1 MPIAEAIRAR
11 GDHSAVHLGETLVIS
26 GVVTDEP
33 HDVGSGNSLG
43 NLQDDTGGIALFGP
57 HTVFPPGGF
66 KRGDLLEVRGKLAQY
81 RGMEELQIESVNR
94 TGTAVPPD
102 ALEVSASQL
111 RGEGLSG
118 KLVRARGQIILL
130 PNDGIA
136 LRDTSGEIQVY
147 LLRSYF
153 QHTSFMRRLLQG
165 GQVEIIGLARQ
176 RVNDGEPLTSGYLLS
191 PRDELDFKFAPL
203 TRYRE
208 TAGVAL
214 VVLGCFLYLWWR
226 RRAAEKREQ
235 ALTILSEGWKE
246 SDERFRQMAGSV
258 GEVFWMLDV
267 ERNQLLYV
275 SPAFERIWGRDP
287 ACLDER
293 LNLMDTVHPEDR
305 DRAQAFLERNTR
317 QAAEETYLQSG
328 RQTLPGDGDCGGYHR
343 PAGTRGATPPGS
355 KDGRR
360 GKAGRG
366 CRP

>member
-1 MPIAEAIRAR
+1 MLLLGLATIEAAAQTPPSLPIAEAIRAR
-11 GDHSAVHLGETLVIS
+11 SDHSAVHLGETLVIS

-43 NLQDDTGGIALFGP
+43 NLQDASGGVALFGP

-66 KRGDLLEVRGKLAQY
+66 KRGDLLEVRGKMAQY

-94 TGTAVPPD
+94 TGSAVPPD
-102 ALEVSASQL
+102 PLEVSASQL
-111 RGEGLSG
+111 RGEGQSG
-118 KLVRARGQIILL
+118 KLVRAKGKIILL
-130 PNDGIA
+130 PNGGIA
-136 LRDTSGEIQVY
+136 LRDQSGEIQVY

-153 QHTSFMRRLLQG
+153 QHTSFMQRLLQGG

-176 RVNDGEPLTSGYLLS
+176 RVNDGEPFNSGYLLS
-191 PRDELDFKFAPL
+191 PRDELDFKFCSL

-258 GEVFWMLDV
+258 GESSGCWMWKGI
-267 ERNQLLYV
+267 
-275 SPAFERIWGRDP
+275 SSF
-287 ACLDER
+287 
-293 LNLMDTVHPEDR
+293 M
-305 DRAQAFLERNTR
+305 
-317 QAAEETYLQSG
+317 
-328 RQTLPGDGDCGGYHR
+328 
-343 PAGTRGATPPGS
+343 
-355 KDGRR
+355 
-360 GKAGRG
+360 
-366 CRP
+366 